1 MSTLNNLASPQGK
14 QNQYPVRS
22 NLGRT
27 EPGSDE
33 NPGTLAQHP
42 RGTGFTLSPR
52 TKPLK
57 DAIETRALGS
67 PTQCLCW
74 NLSDPRTGGNGRGK
88 DARELATGDRK
99 YSDLGFGTLIK
110 TTLPMFSVGVTK
122 DASGESDV
130 FF

>member
-57 DAIETRALGS
+57 DAIETRA
-67 PTQCLCW
+67 
-74 NLSDPRTGGNGRGK
+74 PRTGGNGRGK

-122 DASGESDV
+122 DASGGSDV